1 MSSSASAPSAPASS
15 VPTGKRPS
23 ATKISAQLSKVREIR
38 VLDTDLV
45 LTLDTGETAVV
56 PDGAIRSM
64 TDPAFVL
71 QFDDSEVAGSA
82 LLRQAGRMEIGD
94 LSSVAV
100 STPARQDDAMWL
112 KGSTSRAGGT
122 SADAAAGAESA
133 ALAGTRNA
141 PASKSWVEQW
151 TPWASLAGALG
162 GVAIAAAGS
171 GSGSSASPAPP
182 PTSTEPPTAPPA
194 PEPFTLFGSVTG
206 GPVVAGNDLR
216 VEVRDAG
223 GKLLG
228 SGLVDGTG
236 RYQITGLPGSYRGAL
251 LVSVGSDG
259 TAADYRDEATGAPV
273 NLGAPWRAIVSRD
286 GEPLL
291 KANLTPLTELVV
303 QGLGLSDGQSPPA
316 PAVVASANAALAK
329 LLGLGD
335 SDLTQQTPQTTIDA
349 NGSATTA
356 NDYGRLLA
364 LLSGLDAVAGKTGGG
379 ALALLAS
386 FIDRSG
392 ATPVWKASADD
403 GTTLADR
410 LTQGFNALSANDRSA
425 ATLSLM
431 NKAFGLPAGATPNV
445 TDVAISAVD
454 AQGAAKQESLGAGD
468 KVRVVLAA
476 DARLCVVGD
485 TALGLQLG
493 ERSVLARFVGA
504 RADGALVFEYT
515 VAKEDFAA
523 PGEVRVTGIKSTSGG
538 GLAAAAGTA
547 ATQDV
552 QTPEAAAGIAIGVP
566 ISAADWSLVAADD
579 TGRDPA
585 DRVTQKTT
593 LRLEVTGQAGRTVHL
608 FEDLNGNGVV
618 DVGEEIGST
627 VIRNGKTT
635 GVISVALDP
644 GRHALGVFQSD
655 SDDRSGPTS
664 IIKDLLIDNT
674 TETPQVRLA
683 GQPASASDG
692 TPLALESSPTLLV
705 DAEVGSDVTLFVDDN
720 GNGRFDPSDR
730 VLARHRQTEAWQTVQ
745 TGLTL
750 SDGKVAI
757 GAVATDAAGNQASA
771 TPGTI
776 AIAAQP
782 VTAPRLSLLDAD
794 DSGDSA
800 MDGLTQ
806 RTTVR
811 IVVSGQADARVVLFD
826 DRNGNGIEEEG
837 ERVTTAPLRDGETS
851 QTVSVTLA
859 EGPHQLLGY
868 QVDAYGRKGE
878 SSAAMALTID
888 ATAPV
893 APGIE
898 LMSAS
903 DTGVKGDAITAARDI
918 QLQLR
923 GEAGSTY
930 WLYEDANGNGT
941 TDASELRDTGVF
953 DASGMAMLDIAVA
966 PGSPRFIA
974 LSRDA
979 AGNLGSSTAFDLRVI
994 EGLPPILAP
1003 EVLLLEAR
1011 SMNDADADD
1020 GLLSNGSLYGERLTA
1035 AHLGI
1040 GDFASPADV
1049 AITFARMVNLAV
1061 YRDGQILADAEA
1073 FTLREL
1079 LDGHITLRYSQS
1091 AAALQASG
1099 PFADAQFTI
1108 AHPDATTATETRSLN
1123 LAVQHTQGVVIF
1135 ANGSGNGGT
1144 AAPLTQATGGGGG
1157 AGSGGDDLV
1166 LGTAQADLIFGDGSG
1181 GGGARAGAGNGAGG
1195 RAGAGNDSLHGGD
1208 GDDVIF
1214 GDGFDGDAGLAAGG
1228 GAGGYG
1234 GGGGGGGNTMGG
1246 NGWPGV
1252 GGVGAGAGGRPLGDG
1267 NTVKGD
1273 ATTLGGAKAGLSGIW
1288 SSGRGSGGGGAGV
1301 GSGSDYSAEF
1311 EGAADP
1317 SLNRFDNTGTAQ
1329 IAIDAARAAVLD
1341 GPSGANA
1348 ENRMFT
1354 QRMGAGDD
1362 VIDGGAGNDV
1372 IMGGL
1377 GNDTIIGGTGNDML
1391 HGRGGSARRPDDL
1404 DNDTFIW
1411 HRHDAGPTG
1420 AIDVIRDFGT
1430 SDGDRDRLQIL
1441 SLLEGRTGSETDP
1454 SPWIRILDRVQAP
1467 VGLAG
1472 SDAGAIGTLITID
1485 IDGAGAG
1492 RVTQQIFL
1500 TGVSL
1505 PTTDINALIA
1515 QGIVL

>member
-1 MSSSASAPSAPASS
+1 MSSSTSTPSVPASA

-45 LTLDTGETAVV
+45 LTMDTGETAVV

-100 STPARQDDAMWL
+100 STPARQDDPLWL
-112 KGSTSRAGGT
+112 KGSTARAGVAD
-122 SADAAAGAESA
+122 SATGAESA
-133 ALAGTRNA
+133 APTGAHAAAA
-141 PASKSWVEQW
+141 PATKSWAEQW
-151 TPWASLAGALG
+151 TPWASLAGAFG
-162 GVAIAAAGS
+162 GVAIAAAGKGS
-171 GSGSSASPAPP
+171 GSGAASVSPA
-182 PTSTEPPTAPPA
+182 TSTATSTPQPA
-194 PEPFTLFGSVTG
+194 PEPFVLFGSVTG

-216 VEVRDAG
+216 VEVRDAA

-228 SGLVDGTG
+228 SGLVDASG
-236 RYQITGLPGSYRGAL
+236 RYQITGLSGAYRGAL

-259 TAADYRDEATGAPV
+259 TAPDYRDEATGAPV
-273 NLGAPWRAIVSRD
+273 NLGTPWRAVVSRD
-286 GEPLL
+286 GETLV
-291 KANLTPLTELVV
+291 KANITPLTELVV
-303 QGLGLSDGQSPPA
+303 QGLDLSDGKSLPA
-316 PAVVASANAALAK
+316 PAVLTSANAALAK

-335 SDLTQQTPQTTIDA
+335 TDLTQLTPQATIDA
-349 NGSATTA
+349 NGGTTSA

-364 LLSGLDAVAGKTGGG
+364 ILSGLDIVAGTTGGG
-379 ALALLAS
+379 ALALLAP

-392 ATPVWKASADD
+392 ATPIWKATADD
-403 GTTLADR
+403 GATLADR
-410 LTQGFNALSANDRSA
+410 LTQAFNALSANDRSA
-425 ATLSLM
+425 ATLALM
-431 NKAFGLPAGATPNV
+431 NKSFGLPAGAAPHL

-454 AQGAAKQESLGAGD
+454 AQGAAKQDSLGAGD
-468 KVRVVLAA
+468 RVRVVLAA

-485 TALGLQLG
+485 TTLDLQLG
-493 ERSVLARFVGA
+493 ERSVQARFVGTTS
-504 RADGALVFEYT
+504 DGALVFEYA

-523 PGEVRVTGIKSTSGG
+523 PGEIRVTGIKSTNGG
-538 GLAAAAGTA
+538 GFATAAGTA
-547 ATQDV
+547 ASQDLP
-552 QTPEAAAGIAIGVP
+552 TSEGSAGITIGVP
-566 ISAADWSLVAADD
+566 IGAADWSLVGADD
-579 TGRDPA
+579 TGRDAA

-618 DVGEEIGST
+618 DLGEEIGST
-627 VIRNGKTT
+627 VIRNGRTT

-655 SDDRSGPTS
+655 SDERTGPTS
-664 IIKDLLIDNT
+664 SLKDLLVDNT
-674 TETPQVRLA
+674 TDTPQVRLA
-683 GQPASASDG
+683 GLRATASDG
-692 TPLALESSPTLLV
+692 TPLALESSPTLQV
-705 DAEVGSDVTLFVDDN
+705 SAEVGSDVTLFVDDN
-720 GNGRFDPSDR
+720 GNGRYDASDR
-730 VLARHRQTEAWQTVQ
+730 VLARYRQTEARQTVQ

-750 SDGKVAI
+750 SDGKIAI
-757 GAVATDAAGNQASA
+757 GAIATDAAGNQASA

-782 VTAPRLSLLDAD
+782 VTAPKLSLLGED
-794 DSGDSA
+794 DTGDSA
-800 MDGLTQ
+800 TDGLTQ
-806 RTTVR
+806 RTAVR
-811 IVVSGQADARVVLFD
+811 IVVSGQADARVVIFD
-826 DRNGNGIEEEG
+826 DRNGNGIEDEG
-837 ERVTTAPLRDGETS
+837 ERLTTVPPRAGETS

-859 EGPHQLLGY
+859 EGAHQLLGY
-868 QVDAYGRKGE
+868 QIDAYGRKGE
-878 SSAAMALTID
+878 SSSAMALTVD

-898 LMSAS
+898 LVSTS
-903 DTGVKGDAITAARDI
+903 DTGVKGDGITAARDI

-941 TDASELRDTGVF
+941 TEASELRGTGVF
-953 DASGMAMLDIAVA
+953 DATGMATLDIAVS

-974 LSRDA
+974 LSRDT
-979 AGNLGSSTAFDLRVI
+979 AGNLGSSTTFDLRVI
-994 EGLPPILAP
+994 DGLPPILAP
-1003 EVLLLEAR
+1003 QVLRLEAR
-1011 SMNDADADD
+1011 TMNDADPDD
-1020 GLLSNGSLYGERLTA
+1020 SLLSNGSLYGERLTA

-1049 AITFARMVNLAV
+1049 TITFAQMVNLAL

-1079 LDGHITLRYSQS
+1079 LDGHITLRYNQS

-1099 PFADAQFTI
+1099 AFADAEFTI
-1108 AHPDATTATETRSLN
+1108 AHPSATAPTETRYLN

-1135 ANGSGNGGT
+1135 GDGSGNGGT
-1144 AAPLTQATGGGGG
+1144 TTPLSGALGGSGG
-1157 AGSGGDDLV
+1157 AGGGSDDLI

-1181 GGGARAGAGNGAGG
+1181 GGGGARAGAGNGAGG
-1195 RAGAGNDSLHGGD
+1195 TAGAGDDILHGGD

-1214 GDGFDGDAGLAAGG
+1214 GDGFDGDTGLAAG

-1234 GGGGGGGNTMGG
+1234 GGGGGGGNTFGG
-1246 NGWPGV
+1246 NGSPGT
-1252 GGVGAGAGGRPLGDG
+1252 GGVGAGAGGHPLGDG
-1267 NTVKGD
+1267 NTVTGD
-1273 ATTLGGAKAGLSGIW
+1273 ATNLGGVKAGLSGIW
-1288 SSGRGSGGGGAGV
+1288 TSGRGSGGGGAGV

-1311 EGAADP
+1311 EGAANP
-1317 SLNRFDNTGTAQ
+1317 SLNRFDNTGTAKT
-1329 IAIDAARAAVLD
+1329 AIDAARAAVLD
-1341 GPSGANA
+1341 GPGDANA

-1362 VIDGGAGNDV
+1362 FIDGGAGNDV

-1377 GNDTIIGGTGNDML
+1377 GNDTIIGGTGNDVL
-1391 HGRGGSARRPDDL
+1391 YGRGGSARRPDDL
-1404 DNDTFIW
+1404 DNDTFVW
-1411 HRHDAGPTG
+1411 QRHDAGPSG
-1420 AIDVIRDFGT
+1420 AVDVIRDFGT
-1430 SDGDRDRLQIL
+1430 TEGDQDRLQIL
-1441 SLLEGRTGSETDP
+1441 NLLEGRTGSETDL
-1454 SPWIRILDRVQAP
+1454 SAWIRILDRVQAP
-1467 VGLAG
+1467 AGAAG
-1472 SDAGAIGTLITID
+1472 SDVGAIGTLITID

-1505 PTTDINALIA
+1505 PTTDVNALIA